1 MGKIALIGDIVS
13 SRKIKNRSE
22 VQSKLETLF
31 GKLNK
36 KNIALASPFTIT
48 LGDEFQALYYKADNI
63 FKDIWL
69 ILTVLYPEKV
79 KFSIGIG
86 NLSTKLNKIQSIGM
100 DGSAFHN
107 ARQGLNELKKLPFL
121 INIIAD
127 SNNLALEKQSL
138 FLISHMLKKWKQT
151 RLTILNLLYEGYST
165 KEISRKLKISE
176 QAVYKNIN
184 AGELDTIIKIVT
196 EISNRLNEIIKKK

>member
-1 MGKIALIGDIVS
+1 V
-13 SRKIKNRSE
+13 
-22 VQSKLETLF
+22 
-31 GKLNK
+31 
-36 KNIALASPFTIT
+36 
-48 LGDEFQALYYKADNI
+48 
-63 FKDIWL
+63 
-69 ILTVLYPEKV
+69 KV
-79 KFSIGIG
+79 KISIGVG
-86 NLSTKLNKIQSIGM
+86 NLSTKLNKLQSIGM

-107 ARQGLNELKKLPFL
+107 ARQGLNELKELPFL

-127 SNNLALEKQSL
+127 SNNLVLEKQSL

-165 KEISRKLKISE
+165 KEISRKLKISD

-184 AGELDTIIKIVT
+184 AGELYTIIKIVT